1 MAEITTA
8 NGQRHA
14 GVRKSKK
21 LSTRVDLTPMVD
33 LGFLLITF
41 FIVSNSLS
49 KPRDLRLYLPAEGG
63 PTDVANSATLTLIP
77 FHGDQVFYY
86 HGELQL
92 ALATHQYGTTNFSVL
107 HGIGDIIRQKKQA
120 LAKSARF
127 TAKDI
132 IVVIKPHASANLKG
146 VVSAIDEMLIDD
158 VGRYAMTDL
167 EKTEMEALTRL
178 HVL

>member
-8 NGQRHA
+8 NGQGRA

-49 KPRDLRLYLPAEGG
+49 RPRDLHLTMPADGG
-63 PTDVANSATLTLIP
+63 PMAVPNSATLTLIP

-92 ALATHQYGTTNFSVL
+92 ALASHQYGTTNFSVL
-107 HGIGDIIRQKKQA
+107 HGIGDIIRQKKQS
-120 LAKSARF
+120 LAKSGRF

-132 IVVIKPHASANLKG
+132 IVVIKPHASANFKT
-146 VVSAIDEMLIDD
+146 VVSAVNEMLIDQ
-158 VGRYAMTDL
+158 VTRYAMTDL
-167 EKTEMEALTRL
+167 EKSETEALTKL
-178 HVL
+178 HVF